1 LTREVEK
8 MRKLGRPSGHRKMM
22 LRNLVTSFLKHGKII
37 TTEAR
42 AKEVRR
48 IAEKMITLAKRND
61 LAARRLVLAE
71 LLDETTV
78 KELFEK
84 IAPRYQ
90 DRNGGYTRIVKIG
103 PRQGDSSLR
112 VVLELV

>member
-1 LTREVEK
+1 

>member
-1 LTREVEK
+1 
-8 MRKLGRPSGHRKMM
+8 MRKLGRESDHRSMM
-22 LRNLVTSFLKHGKII
+22 LRNMVTSLFKHGKII
-37 TTEAR
+37 TTEAK
-42 AKEVRR
+42 AKEVRP
-48 IAEKMITLAKRND
+48 IAEKMITLAKKND

-78 KELFEK
+78 KNLFDK
-84 IAPRYQ
+84 IAPEYK

-103 PRQGDSSLR
+103 PRQGDSSLM

>member
-1 LTREVEK
+1 
-8 MRKLGRPSGHRKMM
+8 MRKLGRDSGHRKMM
-22 LRNLVTSFLKHGKII
+22 LRNMVTSLFKYGRII
-37 TTEAR
+37 TTETR
-42 AKEVRR
+42 AKEVRS

-71 LLDETTV
+71 VLDETTV
-78 KELFEK
+78 KNIFEK
-84 IAPRYQ
+84 IAPKYN

-103 PRQGDSSLR
+103 PRRGDSSPM

>member
-1 LTREVEK
+1 

-22 LRNLVTSFLKHGKII
+22 LRNLVTSFFKHGKIM
-37 TTEAR
+37 TTETR

-48 IAEKMITLAKRND
+48 IAEKMITLAKKND
-61 LAARRLVLAE
+61 LASRRLVLAE

-84 IAPRYQ
+84 IAPKYA
-90 DRNGGYTRIVKIG
+90 DRNGGYVRIVKIG
-103 PRQGDSSLR
+103 PRQGDASPK
-112 VVLELV
+112 VVMELV

>member
-1 LTREVEK
+1 

-22 LRNLVTSFLKHGKII
+22 LRNLVTSFLKHGRII
-37 TTEAR
+37 TTETR

-48 IAEKMITLAKRND
+48 IAEKMITLAKKND
-61 LAARRLVLAE
+61 LASRRLVLAE

-84 IAPRYQ
+84 IAPKYA

-103 PRQGDSSLR
+103 PRQGDSSPM
-112 VVLELV
+112 VVMELV